1 MVTQVV
7 VFASSACNSAVI
19 QPSITMSDSEVS
31 SSDSVSERRDTN
43 CSSDLDDTG
52 YHFVFKRDFAPYQG
66 EPALAVKGEMADNA
80 DDDEEDEDCIL
91 PSVLEQRFER
101 EGPVDDCKS

>member
-1 MVTQVV
+1 M
-7 VFASSACNSAVI
+7 
-19 QPSITMSDSEVS
+19 
-31 SSDSVSERRDTN
+31 
-43 CSSDLDDTG
+43 
-52 YHFVFKRDFAPYQG
+52 FKRDFAPYQG

>member
-1 MVTQVV
+1 MV

-31 SSDSVSERRDTN
+31 SSYSVSERRDTK

-52 YHFVFKRDFAPYQG
+52 GHFGFRRDFAPYQG
-66 EPALAVKGEMADNA
+66 EPLAANG
-80 DDDEEDEDCIL
+80 
-91 PSVLEQRFER
+91 
-101 EGPVDDCKS
+101 